1 MADLCLVIAFQ
12 GGRGVEQGREQVLLD
27 VPYLGSRFLHA
38 VKNVFDVVAGQG
50 PESFFHQ
57 LSGDLAPGEG
67 ESIAAGS
74 QHLQD
79 QGNDAVK
86 GFLTILLPKFIV
98 ANVEPHLRS
107 EPLQVLRQLRVFQER
122 VRD

>member
-1 MADLCLVIAFQ
+1 M
-12 GGRGVEQGREQVLLD
+12 LD

-74 QHLQD
+74 QDLQD
-79 QGNDAVK
+79 QRNDAVK
-86 GFLTILLPKFIV
+86 GLLAVLLPKLVI
-98 ANVEPHLRS
+98 ADVEPHLGS
-107 EPLQVLRQLRVFQER
+107 EPLQVLRQMRVFQER